1 MAYEFA
7 TTETVRESVRRCGAE
22 ELDRATQELTDGVK
36 VDPVEAVHEARK
48 ALKMERSL
56 LRLARPALAGS
67 VRRRHNA
74 ALREAARRLS
84 GARDADVMLEALQG
98 LAERYAGQVP
108 AATFT
113 AIREPLEADRDLA
126 RTGLLASGE
135 IEAAVEELRAVRL
148 QVAGWRLRRGGW
160 NAVEGGLR
168 REYGRGRRAW
178 RRAEH
183 DPTVENLHAFRK
195 RAKDLW
201 YHLRLLEPA
210 APLTLAGQVKEAH
223 ALTQLLGDDHDLAL
237 LRERLAAIEPDVAA
251 DLGPVFR
258 MIDHRRVQLQ
268 DEAWVTARRAYAE
281 KPRAFARRL
290 HRYWK
295 AGRRE
300 ARTVHPAPA
309 ALA

>member
-7 TTETVRESVRRCGAE
+7 TAEKVRESVRRCGAE
-22 ELDRATQELTDGVK
+22 ELDRAIQELTDGVK

-56 LRLARPALAGS
+56 LRLARPTLVGS
-67 VRRRHNA
+67 VRRRHNV
-74 ALREAARRLS
+74 ALRDAARRLS
-84 GARDADVMLEALQG
+84 GARDADVMLEALEG
-98 LAERYAGQVP
+98 LAKRYAGQVP

-113 AIREPLEADRDLA
+113 AIRAPLEADRELA
-126 RTGLLASGE
+126 RSELQASGA
-135 IEAAVEELRAVRL
+135 IEAAVDELRSVRL

-160 NAVEGGLR
+160 AALEGGLK

-178 RRAEH
+178 RRAQH
-183 DPTVENLHAFRK
+183 DPTVEKLHAFRK

-223 ALTQLLGDDHDLAL
+223 ALTKLLGDDHDLAV
-237 LRERLAAIEPDVAA
+237 LRERLTAIEPDVAA
-251 DLGPVFR
+251 DLEPVFR
-258 MIDHRRVQLQ
+258 MIDHRRLQLQ
-268 DEAWVTARRAYAE
+268 EQAWIAASRAYAE

-290 HRYWK
+290 QRYWK

-300 ARTVHPAPA
+300 ARTHPAPA
-309 ALA
+309 AVA